1 MTESEEGVAV
11 ESATPVNS
19 RHERGLMLARIGVV
33 VLLSAV
39 PLLTLES
46 FLRPIAWAGIV
57 AFVSFGFYRRLR
69 DWIGWPHTTAVFFTF
84 LMLLVLGV
92 PLGLVLA
99 LLSEQAV
106 TLLQSIQGWINQG
119 AALPSWLVDN
129 RFIGPAIEKL
139 RHDPSVGLAQIGP
152 TLAQYGQAISNEV
165 FTIASGVVGNLV
177 SFMMG
182 VITLYVFYIDG
193 QAIVAAARSL
203 MAYVFPSR
211 PPEFVD
217 HIGEVVR
224 AVVFGIVGTAI
235 LEGVAAGI
243 GFAIC
248 NVPYPVLLGAAT
260 TVVSFVPGGQF
271 LIWASASAWLFLD
284 GQTAYGFGMLV
295 WGTVVIGSLDNF
307 ARPVL
312 IRWSGSADIPFL
324 LIMFGVL
331 GGLASFGLIGL
342 LLGPVILSVSF
353 TLIRDL
359 AHPEAA
365 AIPAQG
371 MEADLSP
378 PDS

>member
-1 MTESEEGVAV
+1 
-11 ESATPVNS
+11 
-19 RHERGLMLARIGVV
+19 
-33 VLLSAV
+33 
-39 PLLTLES
+39 
-46 FLRPIAWAGIV
+46 
-57 AFVSFGFYRRLR
+57 
-69 DWIGWPHTTAVFFTF
+69 
-84 LMLLVLGV
+84 
-92 PLGLVLA
+92 
-99 LLSEQAV
+99 
-106 TLLQSIQGWINQG
+106 
-119 AALPSWLVDN
+119 
-129 RFIGPAIEKL
+129 
-139 RHDPSVGLAQIGP
+139 
-152 TLAQYGQAISNEV
+152 
-165 FTIASGVVGNLV
+165 
-177 SFMMG
+177 MMG

-359 AHPEAA
+359 AHPKAA
-365 AIPAQG
+365 AVPAQG
-371 MEADLSP
+371 TEVDRSP

>member
-1 MTESEEGVAV
+1 M
-11 ESATPVNS
+11 ESATHARS
-19 RHERGLMLARIGVV
+19 THERGLMLARIGVV
-33 VLLSAV
+33 ALLFAV
-39 PLLTLES
+39 TVLTLES
-46 FLRPIAWAGIV
+46 FLRPIAWAAIV
-57 AFVSFGFYRRLR
+57 AFVTFGLYRHLR
-69 DWIGWPHTTAVFFTF
+69 DWTGWPHTTAVVFTF

-92 PLGLVLA
+92 PLGFVLA

-106 TLLQSIQGWINQG
+106 TLLQSIQMWINQG
-119 AALPSWLVDN
+119 ADLPGWLVDN
-129 RFIGPAIEKL
+129 RVVGPTIEKL
-139 RHDPSVGLAQIGP
+139 RNDPSVGLAQIGP

-182 VITLYVFYIDG
+182 VITLYVFYVDG
-193 QAIVAAARSL
+193 EAIVSTARAL
-203 MAYVFPSR
+203 MTYVFPSR

-217 HIGEVVR
+217 HIGKVMR
-224 AVVFGIVGTAI
+224 SVVFGIVGTA
-235 LEGVAAGI
+235 LLAGVAAGI

-307 ARPVL
+307 ARPIL

-353 TLIRDL
+353 TLLRDL
-359 AHPEAA
+359 AHPETASA
-365 AIPAQG
+365 PATVAD
-371 MEADLSP
+371 ADLSP
-378 PDS
+378 PGS